1 MAFNSDGDG
10 NAYVKYSAP
19 NVVIGAGGADR
30 VTVSAGNVTMT
41 NDIDAGGGYQH
52 DFQFTRR
59 YLLQTAGVF
68 MTSSVAYLSTSAG
81 GITGSIFTRIPM
93 LKAGSV
99 RGISLLTQDC
109 TVKSG
114 SLSASVLVN
123 GTFAGAVGMHTGTVG
138 VATFA
143 KDTYTFTAG
152 QYIEVALTATVGD
165 GTGFHTDF
173 DIRSGS
179 WLANVTVEY

>member
-1 MAFNSDGDG
+1 MAFNTDGDG
-10 NAYVKYSAP
+10 RSWVKYSGG
-19 NVVIGAGGADR
+19 NIVIGAGDADR
-30 VTVSAGNVTMT
+30 VTVSPGNVTMT

-59 YLLQTAGVF
+59 NLLQTAGVF
-68 MTSSVAYLSTSAG
+68 MTSSVAYLSTSAL
-81 GITGSIFTRIPM
+81 GISASIFTRVPM

-99 RGISLLTQDC
+99 RGISILTQDS

-123 GTFAGAVGMHTGTVG
+123 GTFAGAVGIHTGTIAT
-138 VATFA
+138 ATFA

-152 QYIEVALTATVGD
+152 QYIEVAMTATVGD
-165 GTGFHTDF
+165 AGYYTDYALV
-173 DIRSGS
+173 SGS
-179 WLANVTVEY
+179 WLGVVTVEY

>member
-1 MAFNSDGDG
+1 MAFNTNGDG
-10 NAYVKYSAP
+10 SAYIKYSGK
-19 NVVIGAGGADR
+19 NIVIGAGDADR
-30 VTVSAGNVTMT
+30 VTVSPGNVTMT

-59 YLLQTAGVF
+59 NLLQTAGVF
-68 MTSSVAYLSTSAG
+68 MTGTVGYLSTSAG
-81 GITGSIFTRIPM
+81 GITGSIFTRVPM

-99 RGISLLTQDC
+99 RGVALLTQDC

-123 GTFAGAVGMHTGTVG
+123 GTFAGALGMHTGTVG

-165 GTGFHTDF
+165 TGFHTDF

-179 WLANVTVEY
+179 WLAVVTVEF

>member
-1 MAFNSDGDG
+1 MNSDGDG
-10 NAYVKYSAP
+10 NVYVKYS
-19 NVVIGAGGADR
+19 NGSVVLGAGNSDR
-30 VTVSAGNVTMT
+30 VTVTSQDVDVAG
-41 NDIDAGGGYQH
+41 DIDAAGGYQH

-59 YLLQTAGVF
+59 NLLQTAGVF
-68 MTSSVAYLSTSAG
+68 MTSSIAYLSTSAL
-81 GITGSIFTRIPM
+81 GISASIFTRVPM

-99 RGISLLTQDC
+99 RGVALLTQDC

-123 GTFAGAVGMHTGTVG
+123 GTFAGAVGMNTGTIG
-138 VATFA
+138 TATFA

-165 GTGFHTDF
+165 SGYFTDVNLT
-173 DIRSGS
+173 SGS
-179 WLANVTVEY
+179 WLCNVTVEY